1 MDFTFQKWQVST
13 VGNSS
18 ISVLKI
24 RNIEGAKTK
33 QKAQQ
38 QMGAGDCMLMKCRR
52 RHLSAECRAWP
63 GLGSLAQLSCPKSKG
78 GGCIMG
84 MPSSTTPRTEEKHI
98 RNRLRANIG
107 PEHCRNPVIDLVEDG
122 GQLIP
127 PPS

>member
-78 GGCIMG
+78 GGASWECQAQPLQG
-84 MPSSTTPRTEEKHI
+84 LRRSTSET
-98 RNRLRANIG
+98 
-107 PEHCRNPVIDLVEDG
+107 D
-122 GQLIP
+122 
-127 PPS
+127 